1 MTGFLRIVY
10 SAFTIVFLAT
20 TLQANSTIVPVI
32 VDVEASGRGVVE
44 ITNLRTQPT
53 LYNIEV
59 LKWAVVDGVDEY
71 EDTRL
76 FIVSPPSFKLHP
88 GKSKKVRLGFRGKRG
103 TPSEQTF
110 RLIVAEV
117 PSEVKKAAEGTSTLD
132 VTLRHVLPVYVAPQT
147 PGGPKLR
154 WTITTQGDTAALRA
168 TNSGNQ
174 RANVVSVGL
183 HPNPNQENTPVYANN
198 SLAHVLAGSWR
209 EWQVKLPEGMLPGK
223 AVYKLTGLNQT
234 YQLANHE

>member
-88 GKSKKVRLGFRGKRG
+88 GKMEKSTPRVSRQARHPIGTDLSSYRRGSPLGGEESCGRHIDPRCDPAPCLASLCCAANPRRAEIELDHHNPRRHRHPTGHQLRQPAGHRGERWSASEPQPRKHARLCQQQLG
-103 TPSEQTF
+103 TCF
-110 RLIVAEV
+110 GGIVA
-117 PSEVKKAAEGTSTLD
+117 
-132 VTLRHVLPVYVAPQT
+132 
-147 PGGPKLR
+147 
-154 WTITTQGDTAALRA
+154 
-168 TNSGNQ
+168 
-174 RANVVSVGL
+174 
-183 HPNPNQENTPVYANN
+183 
-198 SLAHVLAGSWR
+198 
-209 EWQVKLPEGMLPGK
+209 
-223 AVYKLTGLNQT
+223 
-234 YQLANHE
+234 

>member
-1 MTGFLRIVY
+1 MTGILRILY
-10 SAFTIVFLAT
+10 TAFTIVFLAT

-59 LKWAVVDGVDEY
+59 LKWAVVDGADEY

-117 PSEVKKAAEGTSTLD
+117 PSEVKKAEEGTSTLD
-132 VTLRHVLPVYVAPQT
+132 VTLRHVLPVYVAPQSPRWAET
-147 PGGPKLR
+147 ELDRHEARRHCHPAGHQLRQPAGDRGQRRIASEPQPGQHARICQQQLSTCFGG
-154 WTITTQGDTAALRA
+154 I
-168 TNSGNQ
+168 
-174 RANVVSVGL
+174 
-183 HPNPNQENTPVYANN
+183 
-198 SLAHVLAGSWR
+198 LAGMASETAR
-209 EWQVKLPEGMLPGK
+209 RYAARQG
-223 AVYKLTGLNQT
+223 GLQT
-234 YQLANHE
+234 DWVEPNLSAGQS

>member
-117 PSEVKKAAEGTSTLD
+117 PSEVKKAAQGHIDPRCDPAPCLASLCRAANPRRAEIEVDHHNPRRHRHPTGHQLRQPAGHRGERWSASEPQPREHARLCQQQLGTCF
-132 VTLRHVLPVYVAPQT
+132 
-147 PGGPKLR
+147 GG
-154 WTITTQGDTAALRA
+154 I
-168 TNSGNQ
+168 
-174 RANVVSVGL
+174 
-183 HPNPNQENTPVYANN
+183 
-198 SLAHVLAGSWR
+198 LA
-209 EWQVKLPEGMLPGK
+209 
-223 AVYKLTGLNQT
+223 
-234 YQLANHE
+234 

>member
-1 MTGFLRIVY
+1 M
-10 SAFTIVFLAT
+10 
-20 TLQANSTIVPVI
+20 
-32 VDVEASGRGVVE
+32 
-44 ITNLRTQPT
+44 
-53 LYNIEV
+53 
-59 LKWAVVDGVDEY
+59 VDGVDEY

-147 PGGPKLR
+147 PGGPKLS
-154 WTITTQGDTAALRA
+154 WTIT
-168 TNSGNQ
+168 
-174 RANVVSVGL
+174 
-183 HPNPNQENTPVYANN
+183 NTPSIIMLGSLKMIMTANF
-198 SLAHVLAGSWR
+198 AIGAAR
-209 EWQVKLPEGMLPGK
+209 
-223 AVYKLTGLNQT
+223 
-234 YQLANHE
+234 YQR